1 MTVTKVHFINHSSLL
16 INHGDSYIW
25 TDPLFSSTA
34 FETMLS
40 SPPMSVH
47 PAYLLAL
54 SKSSADFYILI
65 SHGHDDHIDDRLL
78 KLFAHCKIVT
88 TKFQSPSV
96 VNRLKRAGFVDV
108 IEIDTTPTQCG
119 VFELSGFINSS
130 YSLDDSLQLINAP
143 DLSVI
148 HANDCWWPLPDNH
161 LATLKE
167 RLRPTSLLASQIGVA
182 DSFPGGYNCFT
193 DEEKT
198 QLQSARTRTQ
208 IVSGAKN
215 FINLD
220 ATYFLHYAA
229 HLKTFSTNVRA
240 NEMSGFVSREFVNQT
255 LAQEQLSVN
264 LLDMLPGDYFEH
276 GQVVQGIGRKH
287 YTEDG
292 IKQASVNFWNEYGEL
307 RYRDLELEFTVAQRN
322 QLMDIFIDKFLAYVP
337 QAAEAKQFRMEI
349 LESNFEFA
357 IDSYQRSV
365 SFDNFAEPNR
375 VDLAVIWEPRIADL
389 ILGGVINFEASYI
402 GGLGTF
408 SSNPALKNNGH
419 AVRWLSMFGYVWQ
432 KHLATKYVQQVCQ
445 TK

>member
-1 MTVTKVHFINHSSLL
+1 
-16 INHGDSYIW
+16 
-25 TDPLFSSTA
+25 
-34 FETMLS
+34 
-40 SPPMSVH
+40 
-47 PAYLLAL
+47 
-54 SKSSADFYILI
+54 
-65 SHGHDDHIDDRLL
+65 
-78 KLFAHCKIVT
+78 
-88 TKFQSPSV
+88 
-96 VNRLKRAGFVDV
+96 
-108 IEIDTTPTQCG
+108 
-119 VFELSGFINSS
+119 
-130 YSLDDSLQLINAP
+130 
-143 DLSVI
+143 
-148 HANDCWWPLPDNH
+148 
-161 LATLKE
+161 
-167 RLRPTSLLASQIGVA
+167 
-182 DSFPGGYNCFT
+182 
-193 DEEKT
+193 
-198 QLQSARTRTQ
+198 
-208 IVSGAKN
+208 VSGAKN